1 MGRIR
6 NENPDAA
13 YTAWPE
19 APKAFEALLK
29 HPPRTPAIAPPLDFS
44 TTPLLK
50 KLGIGANMQVALIAA
65 PDGFEE
71 LLGDLPANTT
81 LLSRIGPK
89 ASLVLCFIRSL
100 KDLATTLDLAY
111 TPASQASLCLG
122 RPPKAHIETSC
133 RLQPESGSRRCVGDR
148 FGRLQ
153 GVLDRRRLVRLEI
166 RSPKTLSPLDT
177 RLHNVK
183 CLHQPA

>member
-100 KDLATTLDLAY
+100 KDLATTLDLL
-111 TPASQASLCLG
+111 TLRLPKQASVWSSTQSAHRNIMSTSTRIRFATLCWRQVWSTTRCARSTPTG
-122 RPPKAHIETSC
+122 PP
-133 RLQPESGSRRCVGDR
+133 
-148 FGRLQ
+148 
-153 GVLDRRRLVRLEI
+153 
-166 RSPKTLSPLDT
+166 
-177 RLHNVK
+177 
-183 CLHQPA
+183 